1 MNQFLNYSVVWF
13 QILNLFLVLLLSSF
27 TSNSL
32 LAPEENRKNNV
43 HIAIDQIKSAAV
55 RSKTWNLEHI
65 KPDHK
70 GRTSAEL
77 EQRFFFFTDQFTSI
91 IDVLVFLVVVF
102 LEFRIFQLF
111 DISGLFKSPD

>member
-65 KPDHK
+65 KPDHT

-77 EQRFFFFTDQFTSI
+77 EQGFFLFFYGPVYFYNCSFGI
-91 IDVLVFLVVVF
+91 FGSCV
-102 LEFRIFQLF
+102 FRIQDFSVF
-111 DISGLFKSPD
+111 